1 MIAPFGGAEEMV
13 RDLKAKVF
21 AGREMRVLVV
31 GAKGR
36 EVRVV

>member
-1 MIAPFGGAEEMV
+1 V

-21 AGREMRVLVV
+21 PGREMKVLAV